1 MPHADCGLHA
11 VPPGLD
17 DAAACMFSDIYP
29 TSYECAALHCLAFA
43 VEHSASTDTPR
54 ISRNTMQGYQNL
66 CSTRCNMLSQMTHW
80 PACPATS
87 SPPPT
92 YAPPC
97 NAWCLA
103 RHSDRA
109 MRHWESPRH

>member
-1 MPHADCGLHA
+1 MQEQNHHA
-11 VPPGLD
+11 
-17 DAAACMFSDIYP
+17 FY
-29 TSYECAALHCLAFA
+29 TLA
-43 VEHSASTDTPR
+43 
-54 ISRNTMQGYQNL
+54 IIQGYQKL
-66 CSTRCNMLSQMTHW
+66 RSMRCSMLSQMTHW
-80 PACPATS
+80 PACSAAS

-109 MRHWESPRH
+109 MRHWENPKTLMFSIEAMS